1 MKAFF
6 AKIKNFI
13 VNHKVWS
20 LVIAGVLVLSI
31 LAGIFLPNMPFLST
45 NSSLNSSLTRAD
57 WAEMLKS
64 NFGVVEHDTEEPFFS
79 DVSKDDALF
88 APVQALKERQIIDY
102 EKTFDHNKKVNF
114 GEMLSHV
121 SKLYGVKY
129 IEKRL
134 EKENATEEELKGYIR
149 KQTTVSDAY
158 ADSTVLTVEQAT
170 EWMNA
175 IHEKYLDREFG
186 NSYAATYKEN
196 VREMFNETE
205 YTVTDNTLML
215 KTDKDIAKG
224 EILILGGNT
233 EHISGIVRKV
243 DEVVAHNGEDYTLT
257 VSEPEVEEV
266 IEEMD
271 FEFSKILETGEFVPA
286 EGITVVENRESESE
300 EESGEVELSID
311 PTLFGGGAQVTP
323 LVNKATSKPNVV
335 LLDKDFSYG
344 KSGTFFDKS
353 ITCSSDLLKLNSEFP
368 GSKLSNNNDN
378 YADSFYIDKNGN
390 RKSKYDSG
398 YEVELGL
405 KLSNFK
411 LYGSVDYRVLI
422 HSSAFTVNAS
432 VDVTPYFAIRG
443 NASKTIRIGYIPCN
457 IGYGFAADIDIN
469 LVISVNGEISVEPTI
484 HCKASATKD
493 NYSYSIRGSGST
505 STDTEVNVNGDLNVS
520 VGPDVTLSWCDFV
533 EFADVYVYI
542 GVGASCSY
550 TTQKPDVI
558 TASIYLPTLHIGIGE
573 NEDTLLSKAREAFT
587 KSDEKMDLAIIDN
600 NGGIWKCP
608 LTYTKEFQ
616 LIKVKPMSWNFKD
629 GVLTVSGGGAI
640 PDYMGEATSQPL
652 PPWYRE
658 TQTNKFLED
667 GDPNPVNVEIK
678 KVVVEEGITRI
689 GAGAF
694 ASLSGL
700 KEVVL
705 PSTVTEISNSAF
717 SGCEALETI
726 NLPDAVVA
734 IGEDAFTFCN
744 SLTSVE
750 MPKALREIDVG
761 AFRNCIAL
769 ESVKLNEN
777 LERIG
782 AESFSD
788 CSSLKSI
795 DIPDKVK
802 TIGYRAFN
810 GCTSL
815 KTVNFGKNVSKM
827 GRAAFAYCESLE
839 KVVLP
844 DKMARVPMR
853 AFWECASLKEV
864 VFSSGTKELG
874 LNAFGNCRNLTK
886 CDNRHE
892 LEQEEAVFYNC
903 IGLGEH
909 NYGDQ
914 DTWAEVYAARGD
926 GSPNEN
932 GVDGQR

>member
-20 LVIAGVLVLSI
+20 SVIAGALTLSI
-31 LAGIFLPNMPFLST
+31 LAGIFIPNML
-45 NSSLNSSLTRAD
+45 NSSSNRSLTRAD
-57 WAEMLKS
+57 WAEILKS
-64 NFGVVEHDTEEPFFS
+64 NFGVVEYDTDEPFFS

-88 APVQALKERQIIDY
+88 APAQALKERQIIDY

-129 IEKRL
+129 IENRL
-134 EKENATEEELKGYIR
+134 EKENATEAELKDYIR
-149 KQTTVSDAY
+149 KQTPFSDAY
-158 ADSTVLTVEQAT
+158 TDSKVLTVEQAT
-170 EWMNA
+170 QWMNA

-186 NSYAATYKEN
+186 NSYSATYKQN
-196 VREMFNETE
+196 VREMFDEAE
-205 YTVTDNTLML
+205 YSVTDNTLKL

-224 EILILGGNT
+224 EILILGGNN

-243 DEVVAHNGEDYTLT
+243 DEVVAHTGEGYTLA
-257 VSEPEVEEV
+257 VSKPETEEV

-286 EGITVVENRESESE
+286 EGITVVENRESQSE
-300 EESGEVELSID
+300 EESGEVELNIN
-311 PTLFGGGAQVTP
+311 PMLFGGGAQVTP
-323 LVNKATSKPNVV
+323 LVNKTIGKPNVV
-335 LLDKDFSYG
+335 PLDKDFNYG
-344 KSGTFFDKS
+344 KSGTFFDRS
-353 ITCSSDLLKLNSEFP
+353 ITCSSDLLKLNSEFS
-368 GSKLSNNNDN
+368 GSKFSNSNDN
-378 YADSFYIDKNGN
+378 YADSFYIDKDGN
-390 RKSKYDSG
+390 RKNKYDSG

-411 LYGSVDYRVLI
+411 LYGSVDYRLLI
-422 HSSAFTVNAS
+422 HPSAFTVNAS
-432 VDVTPYFAIRG
+432 IDVTPYFAIRG
-443 NASKTIRIGYIPCN
+443 NASTTIKIGHIPCN

-469 LVISVNGEISVEPTI
+469 LVVSINGEISVQPTI

-505 STDTEVNVNGDLNVS
+505 STDTEVDVNGNLNIS

-533 EFADVYVYI
+533 EFADVYAYI
-542 GVGASCSY
+542 GVGASCDY
-550 TTQKPDVI
+550 TTKKPDVI

-587 KSDEKMDLAIIDN
+587 SSGEKIDLAIIDN
-600 NGGIWKCP
+600 NGGIWRCP
-608 LTYTKEFQ
+608 LTYTREFK
-616 LIKVKPMSWNFKD
+616 LIQVKPMSWSFKD
-629 GVLTVSGGGAI
+629 GVLTVSGGGKI
-640 PDYMGEATSQPL
+640 PDYMGENASETL

-667 GDPNPVNVEIK
+667 GDPNPVNIEIK
-678 KVVVEEGITRI
+678 KVVVEEGITSI

-700 KEVVL
+700 EEVVM
-705 PSTVTEISNSAF
+705 PNTVTEIGISAF
-717 SGCEALETI
+717 SDCKALETI
-726 NLPDAVVA
+726 KLPDVIVA
-734 IGEDAFTFCN
+734 IEEDAFAFCE
-744 SLTSVE
+744 SLKSVE
-750 MPKALREIDVG
+750 MPKYLREIDVG
-761 AFRNCIAL
+761 AFRNCTAL
-769 ESVKLNEN
+769 VSVKLNEN

-782 AESFSD
+782 AESFMD

-802 TIGYRAFN
+802 TIGYEAFN

-815 KTVNFGKNVSKM
+815 RTVNFGKGVSKM
-827 GRAAFAYCESLE
+827 GRAAFAYCTSLE

-844 DKMARVPMR
+844 DNMARVPMR

-874 LNAFGNCRNLTK
+874 LNAFGNCRSLTK
-886 CDNRHE
+886 CDNRHK
-892 LEQEEAVFYNC
+892 LEQEEGVFYNC

-909 NYGDQ
+909 NYGNQ
-914 DTWAEVYAARGD
+914 DTWAEKYAERGYANPNGIGMD
-926 GSPNEN
+926 GH
-932 GVDGQR
+932 R